1 MTIPPSSSLPSS
13 SPPAPVK
20 SVGLGLFPVDAR
32 AELSAADRERT
43 SLSRLQSESRVT
55 PDVEDS
61 GLEVPK
67 GRQTWG
73 SWKSV
78 VGRGSRWVSGGYWDK
93 QGKEDKV
100 FI

>member
-1 MTIPPSSSLPSS
+1 
-13 SPPAPVK
+13 VK